1 MYLDTD
7 VVLARLKVEDWLK
20 SFVSLDALENPVTST
35 STVIEVQYV
44 MEDDWNRE
52 RLGRVSS
59 EIEDEGI
66 ELVPLTT
73 EDMETAG
80 ELREKYDAL
89 GVFDSVHLGAASTR
103 NIPIVSTD
111 TLYPSITEVQHTD
124 PRDLET

>member
-20 SFVSLDALENPVTST
+20 SFVYPDAFEDPVTST
-35 STVIEVQYV
+35 STVIEIQYV

-59 EIEDEGI
+59 GIEDEGI
-66 ELVPLTT
+66 ELVPLTP

-89 GVFDSVHLGAASTR
+89 GVFDSVHLGSASTR
-103 NIPIVSTD
+103 NMPIVSTD
-111 TLYPSITEVQHTD
+111 KLYPRIDEI
-124 PRDLET
+124 

>member
-20 SFVSLDALENPVTST
+20 SFVSLDVLEDPVTST
-35 STVIEVQYV
+35 STVIEIQYV
-44 MEDDWNRE
+44 MEEDWNRE

-103 NIPIVSTD
+103 NAPVVSTD
-111 TLYPSITEVQHTD
+111 KLYPRIDEIQHID